1 MLIEGSE
8 FGSAHAARSWL
19 QRIDS
24 SAKNHQDRQA
34 LASLLPTLKEQ
45 ATRPMNP
52 SINHSLRLITLW
64 IAWLLAM
71 LFHVDLGL
79 MPLFHG
85 QSPEIH
91 SHVREGALP
100 LLFGAMLGYFLLPLI
115 AIVLIAYAAT
125 AVGPATRWR
134 PWRRIHFWFS
144 VVYSVT
150 NVPHLI
156 ADILVPD
163 ARLDQIVLMVAL
175 TVFGLL
181 INVEA
186 WRWWRQGTA
195 RPDRST

>member
-1 MLIEGSE
+1 VLIVGSE

-19 QRIDS
+19 QRIDP
-24 SAKNHQDRQA
+24 SATNHQDRKA

-45 ATRPMNP
+45 ALRPMNP
-52 SINHSLRLITLW
+52 SINQALRLITLW

-91 SHVREGALP
+91 SQVQEGALP

-150 NVPHLI
+150 NFPHLI

-186 WRWWRQGTA
+186 WRWWRQI
-195 RPDRST
+195 P

>member
-1 MLIEGSE
+1 
-8 FGSAHAARSWL
+8 
-19 QRIDS
+19 
-24 SAKNHQDRQA
+24 
-34 LASLLPTLKEQ
+34 
-45 ATRPMNP
+45 MNP
-52 SINHSLRLITLW
+52 SINHALRLITLW

-91 SHVREGALP
+91 SHVHEGALP
-100 LLFGAMLGYFLLPLI
+100 LLFGAMLAYFLLPLI
-115 AIVLIAYAAT
+115 SIVLIAYAAT

-134 PWRRIHFWFS
+134 PWRRIHFWLS

-186 WRWWRQGTA
+186 WRWWRQT
-195 RPDRST
+195 P

>member
-1 MLIEGSE
+1 MVGSE

-19 QRIDS
+19 QRIDP
-24 SAKNHQDRQA
+24 SATNHQDRKA

-45 ATRPMNP
+45 ALRPMNP
-52 SINHSLRLITLW
+52 SINQALRLITLW

-91 SHVREGALP
+91 SQVQEGALP

-150 NVPHLI
+150 NFPHLL

-186 WRWWRQGTA
+186 WRWWRQI
-195 RPDRST
+195 P

>member
-1 MLIEGSE
+1 MVAGDFS
-8 FGSAHAARSWL
+8 STHAAPPWL
-19 QRIDS
+19 QRIDP
-24 SAKNHQDRQA
+24 SAKNHQDHKAQA
-34 LASLLPTLKEQ
+34 GLFRTLKEQ
-45 ATRPMNP
+45 ASRPMNP
-52 SINHSLRLITLW
+52 SINQALRLITLW

-91 SHVREGALP
+91 SHVQEGALP

-125 AVGPATRWR
+125 TVGPATRWR

-186 WRWWRQGTA
+186 WRWWRQT
-195 RPDRST
+195 P